1 MQPIVAVAWIEVPVR
16 VDEVRDRIGAE
27 SGERLGELGTRYAD
41 AGIDEDL
48 AIHSRQHGDV
58 AAGALE
64 HADIVSQLVSLDG
77 RYRGAVLDQAD
88 EAARL
93 GERLA
98 RRKPSRRGGESR
110 APQAAQAKASPRQQI
125 LV

>member
-1 MQPIVAVAWIEVPVR
+1 MLVRVLLRDDFRAGRMQPIVAVAWIEVPVR

-64 HADIVSQLVSLDG
+64 HADIVSQLISLDG
-77 RYRGAVLDQAD
+77 AIP
-88 EAARL
+88 
-93 GERLA
+93 
-98 RRKPSRRGGESR
+98 RRCP
-110 APQAAQAKASPRQQI
+110 
-125 LV
+125 